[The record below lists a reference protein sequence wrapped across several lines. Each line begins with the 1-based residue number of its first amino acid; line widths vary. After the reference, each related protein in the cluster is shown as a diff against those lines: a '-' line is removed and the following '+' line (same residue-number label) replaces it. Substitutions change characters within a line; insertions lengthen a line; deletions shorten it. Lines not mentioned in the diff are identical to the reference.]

1 MIFAHF
7 FFVFDMIFV
16 YIIDVGRLKMK
27 TVNDM
32 NVDVAG
38 KAVLK
43 RKIFMLCAVI
53 PFVLFLAGVLA
64 PVWTDNFIVY
74 VFALLPYYLYTFYV
88 SNDWIDGKRLYD
100 TKIGECAS
108 SVWVVG
114 IAVCAFFSLFLAVMF
129 WDRPESFLYGSS
141 WMALLNC
148 GPGFAW
154 AFWAMFLHKT
164 RYSRWP
170 VLFAPPAN

>member
-1 MIFAHF
+1 
-7 FFVFDMIFV
+7 
-16 YIIDVGRLKMK
+16 MK

-32 NVDVAG
+32 NVDVVG
-38 KAVLK
+38 KAVSK
-43 RKIFMLCAVI
+43 RKIFTLCAVI
-53 PFVLFLAGVLA
+53 PFVLFLTGILA

-100 TKIGECAS
+100 TRIGENAS
-108 SVWVVG
+108 SVWVVCV
-114 IAVCAFFSLFLAVMF
+114 AVCAFFSLFLAVMF

-141 WMALLNC
+141 WMALVNC

-164 RYSRWP
+164 RYARWP
-170 VLFAPPAN
+170 VLFAPPAG

>member
-1 MIFAHF
+1 MKSRFLRI
-7 FFVFDMIFV
+7 FFVFDMFFV

-32 NVDVAG
+32 NVDVVG
-38 KAVLK
+38 KAVSK
-43 RKIFMLCAVI
+43 RKIFTLCAVI
-53 PFVLFLAGVLA
+53 PFVLFLTGILA

-88 SNDWIDGKRLYD
+88 SNDWIDGKRL
-100 TKIGECAS
+100 
-108 SVWVVG
+108 
-114 IAVCAFFSLFLAVMF
+114 CAFFSLFLAVMF

-141 WMALLNC
+141 WMALVNC

-170 VLFAPPAN
+170 VLFAPPAS